1 MKTILKSLI
10 IATFFVALAGTSYAQ
25 KAATAPA
32 SAEILQ
38 DLVITLDGTLNAI
51 NFGRVSSTTPGAIV
65 LDANSA
71 ASNINTGTVTNV
83 AQFDLGGADGGVTV
97 FYDPTVT
104 LTSGGGNTIPMTT
117 EVVGSAIEANRA
129 SAVPVASGST
139 VTLVTNAFFLWVGGS
154 LPALTNQVVGV
165 YSGTFNISAEY
176 N

>member
-1 MKTILKSLI
+1 MKTILKSLV
-10 IATFFVALAGTSYAQ
+10 IAIFFVGVASTSYAQ

-38 DLVITLDGTLNAI
+38 DLVISLDGTLNAI
-51 NFGRVSSTTPGAIV
+51 NFGRVSSTTPGAVV
-65 LDANSA
+65 LKANSA
-71 ASNINTGTVTNV
+71 AANINTGTVTNV

-104 LTSGGGNTIPMTT
+104 LTSGGGLTITMTP
-117 EVVGSAIEANRA
+117 EVIGSAVEANRA
-129 SAVPVASGST
+129 TAVPVASGST
-139 VTLVTNAFFLWVGGS
+139 VTLVTNAYFLWVGGS
-154 LPALTNQVVGV
+154 LPALTNQGVGT

>member
-38 DLVITLDGTLNAI
+38 DLTLVLDGALNAI
-51 NFGRVSSTTPGAIV
+51 NFGRISSTTPGAIV
-65 LDANSA
+65 LSANNA
-71 ASNINTGTVTNV
+71 ANNINTGSVTNV
-83 AQFDLGGADGGVTV
+83 AQFNLGGANGGVTV

-104 LTSGGGNTIPMTT
+104 LTSGSDIMTVT
-117 EVVGSAIEANRA
+117 TQVVGNASAANRA
-129 SAVPVASGST
+129 TAGAVASGST
-139 VTLVTNAFFLWVGGS
+139 VTLVSNAFFLWVGGS
-154 LPALTNQVVGV
+154 IPALTNQVVGTYV
-165 YSGTFNISAEY
+165 GTFNVSAEY

>member
-1 MKTILKSLI
+1 MKTILKSLV
-10 IATFFVALAGTSYAQ
+10 IAIFFVGLVSTSYAQ

-38 DLVITLDGTLNAI
+38 DLTITLDGTLNAI

-65 LDANSA
+65 LDANTA
-71 ASNINTGTVTNV
+71 ASNVNTGTVTNV
-83 AQFDLGGADGGVTV
+83 ALFELGGANGGVTV

-104 LTSGGGNTIPMTT
+104 LTSGGGLTIVMTP
-117 EVVGSAIEANRA
+117 EVIGDAVETNRA
-129 SAVPVASGST
+129 TAIPVASGST
-139 VTLVTNAFFLWVGGS
+139 VTLADNAFFIWVGGA
-154 LPALTNQVVGV
+154 LPALTAQGVGT

>member
-38 DLVITLDGTLNAI
+38 DLVISLDGTLNAI

-65 LDANSA
+65 LDANTA
-71 ASNINTGTVTNV
+71 ANNVNTGTVTNV
-83 AQFDLGGADGGVTV
+83 AQFNLAGANGGVSV

-104 LTSGGGNTIPMTT
+104 LTSGANTLTVTT
-117 EVVGSAIEANRA
+117 QVVGDASAANRA
-129 SAVPVASGST
+129 TAVPVASSST
-139 VTLVTNAFFLWVGGS
+139 VTLAANAYSLWIGGTI
-154 LPALTNQVVGV
+154 PALTAQAVGT
-165 YSGTFNISAEY
+165 YTGTFNISAEY